1 MTVDSAVNQACDPRS
16 QVCVPGFICTATKK
30 GKGLKKAAFKGGL
43 KAAGEEYDEPTIAA
57 GLAKVGG
64 KQVSSSGSNESQN

>member
-1 MTVDSAVNQACDPRS
+1 M
-16 QVCVPGFICTATKK
+16 PGFICTAAKK

-57 GLAKVGG
+57 GLAKVPG
-64 KQVSSSGSNESQN
+64 KQVSSSTSNESRN